1 MGLGGC
7 FSSFSRMQALV
18 VSLLSLSTDF
28 IYFLAGFQ
36 FQFLSLDP
44 VPFYALIFLRPAF
57 PHYVFYVQFPLCFL
71 VRMVVSQFLSPG
83 SFQLTG
89 DTLLYSTP
97 IWHLQETT
105 CISIAPVFWYKEMDK
120 WYPSLA
126 EFLFQGSL
134 KFSD

>member
-36 FQFLSLDP
+36 FRFLSLDP

-57 PHYVFYVQFPLCFL
+57 PHYVFYVQFPLFFL

-89 DTLLYSTP
+89 YTLLYSTP

-126 EFLFQGSL
+126 EFSL
-134 KFSD
+134 PGKLEIQ